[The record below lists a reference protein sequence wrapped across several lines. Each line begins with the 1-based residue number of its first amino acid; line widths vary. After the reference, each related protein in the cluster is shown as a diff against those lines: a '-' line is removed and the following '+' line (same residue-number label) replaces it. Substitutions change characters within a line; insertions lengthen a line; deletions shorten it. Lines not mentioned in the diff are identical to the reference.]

1 MRTLLQDVRYGLRA
15 MRGNPGFTA
24 VAVLALAL
32 GVGANTAIFSVVNAV
47 LLRPLAYPNA
57 ERVVAIQELNPE
69 GRRVQV
75 TPANFLDWR
84 AQSTVYEH
92 LAAIYARTSN
102 LAAGEEAER
111 IDLAMTSADF
121 FEVFGVRP
129 ASGRFFVADEERA
142 GHAPVVV
149 IGHSLWQRRFGSD
162 PNVVGRSVT
171 LDGRPYTVVGVA
183 PEGFRYP
190 DRTEAWVPPFSRVPT
205 PSEQM
210 NVDNARGF
218 GFLSAVGLLKTGA
231 TLEAASAE
239 LETITSRL
247 RAQYP
252 ESNSKRF
259 NRVVSLHTHLV
270 GDTGRALILL
280 LGAVA
285 LVLLIACANVANLLL
300 ARAAGR
306 QKEMAL
312 RVALGATRAR
322 LVRQLLVESVLLALA
337 GGAAGLLLGWWGLD
351 LMKSLL
357 PAGFPRAAD
366 IGVDPRVLAFTLLV
380 SCATG
385 VLFGLA
391 PALQFTK
398 PDVHAALKESARGST
413 AGGRSGR
420 LRGLLIVSEVA
431 LSLVLLAGA
440 GLLFRS
446 LMRLQSVE
454 LGFRTQSILT
464 FRLTPSGSNFTDDA
478 KYSAFYRDVAERV
491 RNIPGVEAVGVI
503 NTLPLV
509 KGPTT
514 GFQVEGQPVTRPD
527 QWPGVNYRS
536 VSPEYFRAVGVS
548 VLRGRAP
555 DERDTPASPPVLVV
569 NEALARRDFPGED
582 PVGKRISFGVRPGGE
597 PYWFQ
602 IVGVV
607 ADVPSRPVRGDVLR
621 RALFGRAGVARARR
635 ARGRAL
641 RRPRAA
647 GRGVQDFGEPRG

>member
-1 MRTLLQDVRYGLRA
+1 MTLWQDVRYGLRA
-15 MRGNPGFTA
+15 MRANVGFTA

-129 ASGRFFVADEERA
+129 VSGRFFVAEEEQA

-149 IGHSLWQRRFGSD
+149 ISHSLWQRRFGSD
-162 PNVVGRSVT
+162 AGVVGKSVT

-205 PSEQM
+205 PNEQM

-218 GFLSAVGLLKTGA
+218 GFLSAVGLLKQGA
-231 TLEAASAE
+231 TLERASAE

-252 ESNSKRF
+252 ESNNKRF

-270 GDTGRALILL
+270 GDTSRALLLL

-306 QKEMAL
+306 QKEIAV

-322 LVRQLLVESVLLALA
+322 LIRQLLVESVLLALA
-337 GGAAGLLLGWWGLD
+337 GGAAGLLLGWWGVD
-351 LMKSLL
+351 LLKGML
-357 PAGFPRAAD
+357 PAEFPRAAD
-366 IGVDPRVLAFTLLV
+366 IGVDPRVLGFTLLV

-385 VLFGLA
+385 VAFGLA
-391 PALQFTK
+391 PALQFTR
-398 PDVHAALKESARGST
+398 PDLHGALKESARGST
-413 AGGRSGR
+413 GGARGGQ
-420 LRGLLIVSEVA
+420 LRNLLIVSEVA
-431 LSLVLLAGA
+431 LSLVLLVGA

-446 LMRLQSVE
+446 FLTLRAVE
-454 LGFRTQSILT
+454 LGFRPQSLLT
-464 FRLTPSGSNFTDDA
+464 FSLRPSGERFQADA
-478 KYSAFYRDVAERV
+478 QYTNFYRD
-491 RNIPGVEAVGVI
+491 
-503 NTLPLV
+503 
-509 KGPTT
+509 
-514 GFQVEGQPVTRPD
+514 
-527 QWPGVNYRS
+527 
-536 VSPEYFRAVGVS
+536 
-548 VLRGRAP
+548 
-555 DERDTPASPPVLVV
+555 
-569 NEALARRDFPGED
+569 
-582 PVGKRISFGVRPGGE
+582 
-597 PYWFQ
+597 
-602 IVGVV
+602 
-607 ADVPSRPVRGDVLR
+607 
-621 RALFGRAGVARARR
+621 
-635 ARGRAL
+635 
-641 RRPRAA
+641 
-647 GRGVQDFGEPRG
+647 